1 MDGLGVGGEGGAAVA
16 VVATQPGRRVRERH
30 AGTDAAGIGAPVDAR
45 LRLSD
50 SRLWA

>member
-1 MDGLGVGGEGGAAVA
+1 VDGLGVGGEGGAA

-30 AGTDAAGIGAPVDAR
+30 EGTDAAGIGAPVDAR

-50 SRLWA
+50 SRPWA